1 MALEPVNTPSAPAA
15 IGPYSPAVRAG
26 EWIVLSGQ
34 IPLDPKTGTLVCGDI
49 ETQTRQVMTNIA
61 AILGDC
67 GATLHD
73 VAKTTIFVTD
83 LDDFPTVNAAYA
95 DALGDHRPARA
106 TVQVAALPAGAGVEI
121 EVWAYNPET

>member
-1 MALEPVNTPSAPAA
+1 MTVEPVKTPGAPAA

-34 IPLDPKTGTLVCGDI
+34 IPLDPAIGTLVDGDI
-49 ETQTRQVMTNIA
+49 EAQTRQVMNNIV

-73 VAKTTIFVTD
+73 VAKATIFVTD
-83 LDDFPTVNAAYA
+83 LGDFPTVNAVYA

-121 EVWAYNPET
+121 EVWAYKPAR